1 MPPKNQR
8 KKPPTDN
15 KTESRVAPD
24 RERASAPKPSI
35 LTIGDELE
43 YRIARMQIFT
53 GFFVRRGCP
62 IYTIGGLDRATD
74 LDVLAFRHSE
84 PFRREMIITECK
96 SGGTAPLDRI
106 FWLTGVRAYTGAT
119 QAFLVRKGTKWN
131 IKDFAKECGVQVLDL
146 ARVTEIEASLKID
159 ENEWPGV
166 SERAFF
172 EKNLADWNRVMI
184 AETRFWE
191 LYQTLTSEIRFD
203 DAFVGINYLL
213 SQLRQMTRQ
222 FVKPPEQPYYRFLL
236 SESIT
241 QLAVF
246 LIRLAERS
254 FDLGAD
260 DRHGFMR
267 KGLTYG
273 NLEPQYADRILNSA
287 YNMTRQAVQHYTH
300 KLVDIDRALFS
311 MPMPPGTDELV
322 EIVDSLLGAYPACL
336 SFPQICDLML
346 FEVFTK
352 RKEARG
358 WLKRI
363 FPQSDLSGRVDLVRK
378 FLATLVSIG
387 ACPAYLPDIVFSA
400 ARPAITADAKPKAGA
415 EPVPAAES
423 PSVAAENTKS
433 EGSEKVEAQPSQ
445 KTKEA
450 NRNVESEPKQENL
463 DLSSGAASG
472 AHDTTSV
479 KD

>member
-1 MPPKNQR
+1 MAQKTTRR
-8 KKPPTDN
+8 KVPTDN
-15 KTESRVAPD
+15 EPDKAPAS
-24 RERASAPKPSI
+24 ERQRSGVPKPSA

-43 YRIARMQIFT
+43 YRITRMQIFT

-62 IYTIGGLDRATD
+62 IYTIGALDRATD

-119 QAFLVRKGTKWN
+119 QAFLVRRGTKWN
-131 IKDFAKECGVQVLDL
+131 IKDFAKECGVQILDL
-146 ARVTEIEASLKID
+146 ARIGEIEAALKISP
-159 ENEWPGV
+159 NEWPGV

-172 EKNLADWNRVMI
+172 ESHIADWNRVMG

-222 FVKPPEQPYYRFLL
+222 FVKPPEQPYYRFLI

-246 LIRLAERS
+246 LTRLAERS
-254 FDLGAD
+254 FDLGSE
-260 DRHGFMR
+260 DRHGFIR
-267 KGLTYG
+267 KGITYG

-300 KLVDIDRALFS
+300 KFVDIDRSLFS
-311 MPMPPGTDELV
+311 MPVPPGTDELV
-322 EIVDSLLGAYPACL
+322 DIVDALLGSYPSCL
-336 SFPQICDLML
+336 SFPQTCDLML

-352 RKEARG
+352 RKEAQG

-363 FPQSDLSGRVDLVRK
+363 FPQSDLPVRVEMVRK
-378 FLATLVSIG
+378 FLGILVSIG
-387 ACPAYLPDIVFSA
+387 ACPPYLPDIVFAAGKPTAATEAKLTGVSDGITTIQAASVGPENTAPRQVADA
-400 ARPAITADAKPKAGA
+400 AREDKAKETKGDAGNK
-415 EPVPAAES
+415 
-423 PSVAAENTKS
+423 
-433 EGSEKVEAQPSQ
+433 
-445 KTKEA
+445 
-450 NRNVESEPKQENL
+450 PKQEEL
-463 DLSSGAASG
+463 DLARGVAPEPV
-472 AHDTTSV
+472 TTSS
-479 KD
+479 KN